1 MVTWMKANTLL
12 ATAAV
17 AWLVALAPI
26 GKFGKGVAH
35 IVAIAT
41 SLESVRYS
49 RQLVLQEAK
58 RGAMDAMNQEM
69 EVVDLSLQAY
79 SQEQALKEMYGV
91 TPTYSPSVRQ
101 ELEKSL
107 EHLVQEPSASHPV
120 ETSTDT
126 SQKQLYIAVKSLLE
140 AGKSETYIIE
150 SVLGLGG
157 RNWEKGK
164 QMLQHLLREG
174 EEQGW

>member
-1 MVTWMKANTLL
+1 MKANTLL

-17 AWLVALAPI
+17 AWLVALAPV
-26 GKFGKGVAH
+26 GKFGKGTAY

-41 SLESVRYS
+41 SIESVRYS
-49 RQLVLQEAK
+49 RQLVLQEAR
-58 RGAMDAMNQEM
+58 RGAMAAMNQEM

-91 TPTYSPSVRQ
+91 MPSYSPEIRQ

-107 EHLVQEPSASHPV
+107 EHLVQEPSAEHPAESSV
-120 ETSTDT
+120 SS

-140 AGKSETYIIE
+140 MGKSETYIVKE
-150 SVLGLGG
+150 VLGMGG
-157 RNWEKGK
+157 RSWEKGK
-164 QMLQHLLREG
+164 QVLQELLQEG
-174 EEQGW
+174 EKQGW